1 MADACVLGF
10 SHILLFHNK
19 SFACRPGIGNRDGE
33 NGWAKGEG
41 REGKKR
47 VGTIGAIKKDE
58 EVEGRFTILRIWA
71 EKILRW
77 FSSISSPLLWRSLGR
92 WKSWRRR
99 FSREKSFGLENY
111 RETSLGEPPLFYR
124 ESRDLWSGR
133 CAPTPLSSSLLIF
146 AARRWFIGSTGSWLG
161 LGTFLS
167 SMNRDMLDC
176 FPRFRWY
183 VFGISVDCERDKK
196 LREEI
201 SYDMINRI
209 VRFSFTLLIDKRNEK
224 LCYLFN

>member
-19 SFACRPGIGNRDGE
+19 SFACRPDRQPWWRERGKR
-33 NGWAKGEG
+33 KGEREKKG
-41 REGKKR
+41 RNDWRDK
-47 VGTIGAIKKDE
+47 
-58 EVEGRFTILRIWA
+58 EGRGGRGEVYDLTNLSGEDTPLIFVYILASFMEILGKV
-71 EKILRW
+71 EKLA
-77 FSSISSPLLWRSLGR
+77 SSI
-92 WKSWRRR
+92 
-99 FSREKSFGLENY
+99 FSREKLRA
-111 RETSLGEPPLFYR
+111 RELSWNFSRGAPVVLSGIARFMERKMRANPLPP
-124 ESRDLWSGR
+124 
-133 CAPTPLSSSLLIF
+133 SSSLLIL

-183 VFGISVDCERDKK
+183 VFGISV
-196 LREEI
+196 EEI

>member
-1 MADACVLGF
+1 MGERGRERGKKKGRNDW
-10 SHILLFHNK
+10 
-19 SFACRPGIGNRDGE
+19 RD
-33 NGWAKGEG
+33 KEG
-41 REGKKR
+41 RGGRGEVYDLTNLSGEDTPLIFVYILASFMEILGK
-47 VGTIGAIKKDE
+47 
-58 EVEGRFTILRIWA
+58 VEKLA
-71 EKILRW
+71 
-77 FSSISSPLLWRSLGR
+77 SSI
-92 WKSWRRR
+92 
-99 FSREKSFGLENY
+99 FSREKLRA
-111 RETSLGEPPLFYR
+111 RELSWNFSRGAPVVLSGIARFMERKMRANPP
-124 ESRDLWSGR
+124 
-133 CAPTPLSSSLLIF
+133 SSSLLIL